1 MNATSDYSGKY
12 CYYFILDLECHFLAH
27 SAYTISKLL
36 VTNILVGTVN
46 ANIILCTTV
55 ERFIIYVKT

>member
-1 MNATSDYSGKY
+1 MNATSDYSGNY

-46 ANIILCTTV
+46 VNIILCT
-55 ERFIIYVKT
+55 KT